1 VPEPYRWYTTS
12 RRRRAAGDTRS
23 AIGVFVAA
31 RRFLVSLRLRGPGR
45 AELNTEMELQTAKD
59 TTAGPTKPMGERD
72 AHAADHM
79 AEAPT

>member
-1 VPEPYRWYTTS
+1 M
-12 RRRRAAGDTRS
+12 
-23 AIGVFVAA
+23 FVAA
-31 RRFLVSLRLRGPGR
+31 RRFPYLSACVVLVG

-59 TTAGPTKPMGERD
+59 TTAGPTKPIGERD

>member
-1 VPEPYRWYTTS
+1 LYLSVC
-12 RRRRAAGDTRS
+12 
-23 AIGVFVAA
+23 VV
-31 RRFLVSLRLRGPGR
+31 LVG

-59 TTAGPTKPMGERD
+59 ATAGPTKPMGERD

>member
-1 VPEPYRWYTTS
+1 LYL
-12 RRRRAAGDTRS
+12 S
-23 AIGVFVAA
+23 ACVV
-31 RRFLVSLRLRGPGR
+31 LVG

-59 TTAGPTKPMGERD
+59 TKPMGERD